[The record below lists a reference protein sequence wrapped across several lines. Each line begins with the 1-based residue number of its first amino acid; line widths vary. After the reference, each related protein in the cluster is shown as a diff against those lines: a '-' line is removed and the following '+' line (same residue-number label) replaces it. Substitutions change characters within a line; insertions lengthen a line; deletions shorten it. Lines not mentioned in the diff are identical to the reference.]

1 MTPLL
6 TQSLTLSTVGPLAMS
21 GRLVPASTLIASWFA
36 SRTVV
41 RCTVMPVLVWNGAS
55 TSWNAFS
62 SAPPQ
67 ALQTVTSVEDAPVF
81 PFEPPPHAAS
91 KNSAPRQSATA
102 RERRLPK
109 TSAMLSSLHRP
120 RPGRRMPPSCCLL
133 PGPSGARVRRQTES
147 LRHGYGYPRR
157 TFALVNDRILVVAW
171 RLVNLRLGVWPTQ
184 PRGGH

>member
-109 TSAMLSSLHRP
+109 TSACVLSSLSRP
-120 RPGRRMPPSCCLL
+120 RPGPENATSCCLL
-133 PGPSGARVRRQTES
+133 PGPPGRECAGKQSYSDWDIRE
-147 LRHGYGYPRR
+147 
-157 TFALVNDRILVVAW
+157 
-171 RLVNLRLGVWPTQ
+171 
-184 PRGGH
+184 